1 MLRAPS
7 SSHWLSADYQK
18 GFGIDEQC
26 LRQQAQNEA
35 VSQDNLFSTVLGMM
49 NVQTSVYQSQ
59 MDLLDRCRRT

>member
-1 MLRAPS
+1 MF
-7 SSHWLSADYQK
+7 WLSADYQK

>member
-1 MLRAPS
+1 
-7 SSHWLSADYQK
+7 
-18 GFGIDEQC
+18 